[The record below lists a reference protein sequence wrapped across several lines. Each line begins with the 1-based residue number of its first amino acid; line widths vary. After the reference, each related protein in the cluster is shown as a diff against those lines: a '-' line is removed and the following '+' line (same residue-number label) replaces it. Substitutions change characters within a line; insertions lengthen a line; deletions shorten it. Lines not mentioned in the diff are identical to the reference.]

1 MNDIYESDI
10 EELTI
15 SLLKE
20 NGYSYCNTADG
31 LTPDN
36 RILRVSN
43 LKAGKYQLVIG
54 SNT

>member
-36 RILRVSN
+36 RILRVS
-43 LKAGKYQLVIG
+43 KSDVV
-54 SNT
+54 